1 MPTKQR
7 QTPQEQTVSGTPTG
21 FNNNFIIEAFS
32 RPRMT
37 NSQTLFQGKN
47 NSYIKF
53 QRDQDASAASGAGG
67 RGFTQCGAI
76 DLVAGLN
83 SANKPTNDERDPNFF
98 NDASR
103 IYLTQKGKINQYF
116 GIAKGSSTGK
126 EKWSAGIAI
135 KSDNVNIIGR
145 NHIKLVTS
153 RARINSKER
162 NAQGGILDGSG
173 KIDLIAGNFS
183 GEENVSSVEAFGSKA
198 PSGKKKTLQPIPK
211 GDNLKDLL
219 DEILNKLSD
228 IQGFTLDNRRA
239 LLEVAI
245 NYTTHMH
252 PGFAGPIPVVTTP
265 SPMGLAILPTITGQF
280 AKIPEQVIGSVNIAN
295 LRENYLNPNFPEFIN
310 SKNVST
316 T

>member
-1 MPTKQR
+1 MPTNQR

-21 FNNNFIIEAFS
+21 FNNNFIIENFS
-32 RPRMT
+32 RPRLT
-37 NSQTLFQGKN
+37 NSQTLYLGKN
-47 NSYIKF
+47 NCYIKL

-67 RGFTQCGAI
+67 RGFTQAGAI
-76 DLVAGLN
+76 DIVAGLN
-83 SANKPTNDERDPNFF
+83 SANATVNDERDPNCF

-116 GIAKGSSTGK
+116 GVAKGSSIGR
-126 EKWSAGIAI
+126 ERWSAGIAI

-162 NAQGGILDGSG
+162 NAQGGLLDGSG

-183 GEENVSSVEAFGSKA
+183 GNETVKSLEVFGFKL
-198 PSGKKKTLQPIPK
+198 PMKKKKTLQPIPK

-219 DEILNKLSD
+219 DDILNKLSD

-239 LLEVAI
+239 ILEVAT
-245 NYTTHMH
+245 NYAKHDH
-252 PGFAGPIPVVTTP
+252 PGFAGQVPVKTTP
-265 SPMGLAILPTITGQF
+265 PPAAIKILPTIAGEYS
-280 AKIPEQVIGSVNIAN
+280 KIPEQVIGSVNIAN